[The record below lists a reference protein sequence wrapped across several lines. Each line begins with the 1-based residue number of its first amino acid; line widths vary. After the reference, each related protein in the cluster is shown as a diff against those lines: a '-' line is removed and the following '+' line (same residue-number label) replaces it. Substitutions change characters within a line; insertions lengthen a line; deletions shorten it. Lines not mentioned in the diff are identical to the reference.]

1 MSPPSYSDLGKNAR
15 DIFSKGYHFG
25 LLKLDC
31 KTKTKSGVEFSSGG
45 SSNQD
50 TGKVFGSLETKY
62 RISEYG
68 MLMIVTLCVCVCVC
82 NTRVVCGN
90 VVLYIFKSRD
100 IMQMPFSILLWFHNR
115 VIMMTSLVPT

>member
-1 MSPPSYSDLGKNAR
+1 MYEYVIVFQIMSPPSYNDLGKNAR

-62 RISEYG
+62 RISDYG
-68 MLMIVTLCVCVCVC
+68 MSVIATVSVS
-82 NTRVVCGN
+82 NTEV
-90 VVLYIFKSRD
+90 F
-100 IMQMPFSILLWFHNR
+100 LWDCCWICIQF
-115 VIMMTSLVPT
+115 P

>member
-1 MSPPSYSDLGKNAR
+1 MKVYEYIIVFQIMSPPSYSDLGKNAR

-62 RISEYG
+62 RIPEYG
-68 MLMIVTLCVCVCVC
+68 MLRIVTLCIIQGLFV
-82 NTRVVCGN
+82 G
-90 VVLYIFKSRD
+90 IFFCIHS
-100 IMQMPFSILLWFHNR
+100 SL
-115 VIMMTSLVPT
+115 MTSCRCHLAYDIVL

>member
-1 MSPPSYSDLGKNAR
+1 MYGNTIVFQIMSPPSYSDLGKSAR

-25 LLKLDC
+25 LIKLDC

-62 RISEYG
+62 RISDYG
-68 MLMIVTLCVCVCVC
+68 MLMIVTLSLH

-90 VVLYIFKSRD
+90 IILYTFNSCD
-100 IMQMPFSILLWFHNR
+100 MPMPFSIYTVL
-115 VIMMTSLVPT
+115 

>member
-1 MSPPSYSDLGKNAR
+1 MSPPSYNDLGKNAR

-62 RISEYG
+62 RISDYG
-68 MLMIVTLCVCVCVC
+68 MLMIVTLSVP
-82 NTRVVCGN
+82 NTRVICGN
-90 VVLYIFKSRD
+90 AVLYTFNSHD
-100 IMQMPFSILLWFHNR
+100 IMQMPISMIHCF
-115 VIMMTSLVPT
+115 VTLVA

>member
-1 MSPPSYSDLGKNAR
+1 MAYILAVYIKSVISDNIEYVISFFQIMSPPSYNDLGKNAR
-15 DIFSKGYHFG
+15 DVFNKGYHFG

-62 RISEYG
+62 KVSDYG
-68 MLMIVTLCVCVCVC
+68 ML
-82 NTRVVCGN
+82 
-90 VVLYIFKSRD
+90 
-100 IMQMPFSILLWFHNR
+100 
-115 VIMMTSLVPT
+115 

>member
-1 MSPPSYSDLGKNAR
+1 MMSPPSYNDLGKNAR

-62 RISEYG
+62 RISDYG
-68 MLMIVTLCVCVCVC
+68 MLMIVTLSVP
-82 NTRVVCGN
+82 NTGVIYAN
-90 VVLYIFKSRD
+90 AVLCTFSSHD
-100 IMQMPFSILLWFHNR
+100 IVQMPFSMLKCFVTLI
-115 VIMMTSLVPT
+115 S

>member
-1 MSPPSYSDLGKNAR
+1 MYGYIIVFQIMSPPSYSDLGKNAR

-62 RISEYG
+62 RIPEYG
-68 MLMIVTLCVCVCVC
+68 MLMIVTLSVHS
-82 NTRVVCGN
+82 TRVICGN
-90 VVLYIFKSRD
+90 VVLYTFKSRD
-100 IMQMPFSILLWFHNR
+100 TMQMPFSILYCF
-115 VIMMTSLVPT
+115 VTLVS

>member
-1 MSPPSYSDLGKNAR
+1 MYGYIIVFQIMSPPSYNDLGKNAR

-31 KTKTKSGVEFSSGG
+31 KTKTKSGVEFTSGG

-62 RISEYG
+62 KISEYG
-68 MLMIVTLCVCVCVC
+68 MLMIVTLSVR
-82 NTRVVCGN
+82 NTRVIVGM
-90 VVLYIFKSRD
+90 LFHIH
-100 IMQMPFSILLWFHNR
+100 SIL
-115 VIMMTSLVPT
+115 VICKCHLAYYTVL

>member
-1 MSPPSYSDLGKNAR
+1 MYGYIIVFQIMSPPSYSDLGKNAR

-45 SSNQD
+45 SSSQD

-62 RISEYG
+62 RIAEYG
-68 MLMIVTLCVCVCVC
+68 MLMFVTLCIIQGLFVGMLFCMH
-82 NTRVVCGN
+82 
-90 VVLYIFKSRD
+90 S
-100 IMQMPFSILLWFHNR
+100 
-115 VIMMTSLVPT
+115 SLVTSCRCHLAYYIVL

>member
-1 MSPPSYSDLGKNAR
+1 MYGYIIVFQIMSPPSYSDLGKNAR
-15 DIFSKGYHFG
+15 DIFTKGYHFG

-62 RISEYG
+62 RVSEYG
-68 MLMIVTLCVCVCVC
+68 MLMIVA
-82 NTRVVCGN
+82 
-90 VVLYIFKSRD
+90 LYIIQGLFVGMLFCVHS
-100 IMQMPFSILLWFHNR
+100 SI
-115 VIMMTSLVPT
+115 VTSCKCHLAYYTVL